1 MTEQQIREAQAEA
14 GLAETQRLID
24 SGAIWEFEGSMGRA
38 AMAGLEEGVFF
49 LPTTPTSDYYGNYI
63 PSREELEP
71 GTKGTLE
78 NASRYW
84 EEQ

>member
-1 MTEQQIREAQAEA
+1 MTEKQIREAQAEA

-24 SGAIWEFEGSMGRA
+24 SGAIWGFEGSMGRA

-49 LPTTPTSDYYGNYI
+49 LPAKMTRDFYGNKI
-63 PSREELEP
+63 PNRNELEP

-84 EEQ
+84 EKQ